1 MVWNINKNFDQNGIN
16 KMTILLDSVII
27 IDHFNQIKPAK
38 DFLENVLTISVIS
51 VITRAEVLTDFRDN
65 KNRANAIEFLELF
78 PLLDITKP
86 IVDLAAILRQQ
97 HGWKLPDALQAA
109 AAQHHKDLVDRIIIA
124 TAICHDLKN

>member
-1 MVWNINKNFDQNGIN
+1 
-16 KMTILLDSVII
+16 MTILLDSVII

-51 VITRAEVLTDFRDN
+51 VITRAEVLTGFRDD

-86 IVDLAAILRQQ
+86 IADLAAILRQQ

-109 AAQHHKDLVDRIIIA
+109 VAQHHKLKLATRNTKDFSPLKHDFVIIPY
-124 TAICHDLKN
+124 TL